1 MRRPICR
8 AAAVKSS
15 PERNVAV
22 WLAATELCGLLASG
36 CATDRPPQPPA
47 LTPAAF
53 EHGVAAA
60 NAAWPAQD
68 WYRGFRSDEL
78 NAFVDLSVRDNTD
91 LAIAQQRI
99 AQADARARQAGAP
112 ILPKVSI
119 DGNATYLSG
128 HSSQGSGHELDWFAM
143 LSASYEVDFW
153 GKNRATAT
161 AARLQAGA
169 SRVER
174 DTVALTLLGA
184 VASEYFQVLAL
195 RERLTIARSNRDTAR
210 KILDAVQ
217 ARYNAGVASPTE
229 LASQKA
235 AWYTAQI
242 AISALEQL
250 EMEARAALAVLL
262 GRPPENFQVRGDE
275 LDSVSEPVVAAGL
288 PSELLTRRPDVVVAE
303 ANLRAAHAN
312 LTAARAALFPSLTL
326 TAGAGVQNPALP
338 ATVLTIPGVGPS
350 YQAIASL
357 TQPIFE
363 HGRLRAQRDEAAAK
377 EQELLAA
384 YRAAIIAS
392 LVDVEKALAA
402 LEHLDAVREF
412 QRGGVAESERAFEGA
427 QLRYQRGSGDFLT
440 LLQAQRT
447 LYAAR
452 DQFAQYRLAR
462 LQALV
467 ALCKALGGGWNGSS
481 GAPQE
486 LHGAGGSD
494 GAY

>member
-1 MRRPICR
+1 
-8 AAAVKSS
+8 
-15 PERNVAV
+15 
-22 WLAATELCGLLASG
+22 
-36 CATDRPPQPPA
+36 
-47 LTPAAF
+47 
-53 EHGVAAA
+53 
-60 NAAWPAQD
+60 
-68 WYRGFRSDEL
+68 
-78 NAFVDLSVRDNTD
+78 
-91 LAIAQQRI
+91 
-99 AQADARARQAGAP
+99 
-112 ILPKVSI
+112 
-119 DGNATYLSG
+119 
-128 HSSQGSGHELDWFAM
+128 
-143 LSASYEVDFW
+143 
-153 GKNRATAT
+153 
-161 AARLQAGA
+161 
-169 SRVER
+169 
-174 DTVALTLLGA
+174 
-184 VASEYFQVLAL
+184 
-195 RERLTIARSNRDTAR
+195 
-210 KILDAVQ
+210 
-217 ARYNAGVASPTE
+217 
-229 LASQKA
+229 
-235 AWYTAQI
+235 
-242 AISALEQL
+242 
-250 EMEARAALAVLL
+250 VLL

-440 LLQAQRT
+440 MLEAQRT